1 MASVAHM
8 LPKITFR
15 VLHSRGPVP
24 NWEVVLRVPP
34 GRTSSNWIALAAT
47 ARSLAQAHC
56 GTGTGTVAQLRR
68 TLSHPSL
75 GPGEEGDWGEG
86 HGKMK
91 KNVLNS

>member
-47 ARSLAQAHC
+47 ARSLAQAQAQ
-56 GTGTGTVAQLRR
+56 AQLRR

-75 GPGEEGDWGEG
+75 GPGEEGDWGKDMG
-86 HGKMK
+86 R
-91 KNVLNS
+91 